1 MPIPQNR
8 EPTRPCPFCGGRR
21 MIPRDVV
28 NGWQIMCVECIT
40 KGPLKDSEAEAWAS
54 WQQRYAHHR
63 LEVASPALSIPS

>member
-1 MPIPQNR
+1 
-8 EPTRPCPFCGGRR
+8 